1 MSSTR
6 SRPRTADT
14 GLRWH
19 QSLQFRLACL
29 FAILLAVLGG
39 VAFYAA
45 ERLIGDGVERA
56 SYRHE
61 TAINRR
67 LQAET
72 GQLLRGAEQFAQ
84 TLALLAGNGDSTLLA
99 QLGDALLAGLPVASF
114 GLWPEP
120 VSTAPG
126 MRRGNRY
133 WQLRD
138 GKAQPGADDAAAA
151 AIAWWREPWYTPARL
166 AAGTV
171 RGCQWSAPYRDPL
184 LARDVVT
191 CSVAISGARGFEGV
205 ATVSLDIEGLGRQL
219 LAGDADRRS
228 YALLADRHG
237 RLLALSA
244 AARSTLGIGAAEVTT
259 LDALAVRQPAYAEV
273 AARLHAR
280 GEAFRAAALRSTR
293 YDARLV
299 SSLKDNSRDL
309 SREAAEDALAAVWNA
324 ADGRIEPASEP
335 LRFER
340 DPVLGETV
348 YALLSAIP
356 GSGWLLL
363 SASPARDG
371 NDTAIY
377 LTQQVLAVSLGG
389 AALVLVLSFSLLR
402 RLVIRP
408 LRTMGAALADTTID
422 GRTPTLDES
431 GAGELRLIA
440 HWHNER
446 GERLAEM
453 RDRASIATTQLHAE
467 NSERLRTQDALMRL
481 GERLRLM
488 TDSVDEGLIVL
499 DERGNIEDLNRHA
512 EQWLASDQPQL
523 RGLPF
528 ASVFAA
534 RIGSLD
540 GPPLPDLM
548 RQLQDGGA
556 RVDYP
561 EGVLLAGTG
570 GPGRELGVS
579 AVPLRS
585 RFDRLNGAVIV
596 LRRVAPGSGGG
607 NVGRSGGPLSG
618 AAATE
623 FVDPVTGLG
632 GRKACERRV
641 RELHSQ
647 AIEQPASAHWALAKL
662 DFPELR
668 RVRETRSHSD
678 ADAFAARC
686 GERLAALVGGSEQLF
701 RLAPD
706 RFGLLIAADTAEQ
719 ALRNADALRQQ
730 IIEQRLLAGD
740 SWIDLKPVIGLCL
753 IGAGIESPAEVMRR
767 AGLACDR
774 AHRGQGVLLHST
786 DLETGT
792 GVNEE
797 LLWVRRIERGLEHRL
812 FHLTTQSIQPARSH
826 ANDGEVF
833 DVLLS
838 LEDEEGFWA
847 PLSAFLPV
855 AERHLLGSQLD
866 QWVIRVLFERLTT
879 SPELGERLAF
889 CTVPLSADS
898 IGDATLIDDIAD
910 SINRHPRVPV
920 AKLCFVLRDDLLIG
934 NPQQAARCLESLRAL
949 GCRTAIDHRHG
960 RQIGYIDLLRK
971 LPVTLIRLDAGQFA
985 RIVDDQVEQTLAET
999 AIRLAKL
1006 NGARTLVSDIE
1017 SEAQATIWRRL
1028 GADYL
1033 QGHAIARP
1041 SPVPFR
1047 V

>member
-6 SRPRTADT
+6 SRPPAADVS
-14 GLRWH
+14 LRWH

-45 ERLIGDGVERA
+45 DRLIGGGIERA
-56 SYRHE
+56 SFRHE
-61 TAINRR
+61 NAINQR
-67 LQAET
+67 LVAET
-72 GQLLRGAEQFAQ
+72 RQVLRASEQFAQ
-84 TLALLAGNGDSTLLA
+84 TLALDAGNPDSAALSR
-99 QLGDALLAGLPVASF
+99 LGEALIAGLPVASF

-120 VSTAPG
+120 LSTAPG
-126 MRRGNRY
+126 TRHGNRY
-133 WQLRD
+133 WQMQPD
-138 GKAQPGADDAAAA
+138 GKAALRTDAKAGD
-151 AIAWWREPWYTPARL
+151 IVAWWREPWYTPVRL
-166 AAGTV
+166 IGKA
-171 RGCQWSAPYRDPL
+171 RGCLWSAPYRDPL
-184 LARDVVT
+184 LDREIVT
-191 CSVAISGARGFEGV
+191 CSVAITGARGFEGV
-205 ATVSLDIEGLGRQL
+205 VTVSLDIDALGKQFM
-219 LAGDADRRS
+219 ASDSDSRS

-237 RLLALSA
+237 RVLALSA
-244 AARSTLGIGAAEVTT
+244 MARSKLGIAPTAATT
-259 LDALAVRQPAYAEV
+259 LDDLARRDAGYAAAAEQARQ
-273 AARLHAR
+273 RD
-280 GEAFRAAALRSTR
+280 EAFRAAALRSAR

-299 SSLKDNSRDL
+299 SSLKDNTRDMSRPD
-309 SREAAEDALAAVWNA
+309 AEDALAAVWNA
-324 ADGRIEPASEP
+324 ADGRVEPAAAP
-335 LRFER
+335 LKFAL
-340 DPVLGETV
+340 DPVFGETA
-348 YALLSAIP
+348 YALLSTVP

-371 NDTAIY
+371 NDTSVY

-389 AALVLVLSFSLLR
+389 SALVLVLSFSLLR

-408 LRTMGAALADTTID
+408 LRRMGQALAETTVD

-440 HWHNER
+440 YWHNER

-453 RDRASIATTQLHAE
+453 RDRANIATTQLNAE
-467 NSERLRTQDALMRL
+467 NSERLRAQDALLRL
-481 GERLRLM
+481 GERLRLL

-499 DERGNIEDLNRHA
+499 DERGHIEDLNSNA

-523 RGLPF
+523 KGLPF

-548 RQLQDGGA
+548 RQMHDGST
-556 RVDYP
+556 RIDYP
-561 EGVLLAGTG
+561 EGVLLQGNGAL
-570 GPGRELGVS
+570 GRELGLT
-579 AVPLRS
+579 AVPLRN

-596 LRRVAPGSGGG
+596 LRRVGGVGGG
-607 NVGRSGGPLSG
+607 GRVAGPLSG
-618 AAATE
+618 AVASE

-641 RELHSQ
+641 RELHGQ
-647 AIEQPASAHWALAKL
+647 VRENPAKTHWALAKL
-662 DFPELR
+662 DFPELK

-678 ADAFAARC
+678 ADALAARC
-686 GERLAALVGGSEQLF
+686 GERLAAIRGGSEHVF

-706 RFGLLIAADTAEQ
+706 RFGLLIEADTGEL
-719 ALRNADALRQQ
+719 ALQNADALRRQ
-730 IIEQRLLAGD
+730 IAEQRLLAGEN
-740 SWIDLKPVIGLCL
+740 WVELHATIGLCL
-753 IGAGIESPAEVMRR
+753 IGAGVDSPAEVMRR
-767 AGLACDR
+767 AGLACDHAR
-774 AHRGQGVLLHST
+774 NGQAVVLHGAE
-786 DLETGT
+786 LETGRA
-792 GVNEE
+792 VDEE

-812 FHLTTQSIQPARSH
+812 FHLTTQSVQPARSH

-866 QWVIRVLFERLTT
+866 QWVIRVLFERLTAT
-879 SPELGERLAF
+879 PDLGGRLAF
-889 CTVPLSADS
+889 CTIHLSADS
-898 IGDATLIDDIAD
+898 LGDATLIDFLAD
-910 SINRHPRVPV
+910 CINRNPRVPV
-920 AKLCFVLRDDLLIG
+920 GKLCFLLRDDMLTD

-949 GCRTAIDHRHG
+949 GCRTAIDHRNG
-960 RQIGYIDLLRK
+960 RQIGYVDLLRK
-971 LPVTLIRLDAGQFA
+971 LPVTLFRLDAGQYG
-985 RIVDDQVEQTLAET
+985 RIADDQVEQMLAET
-999 AIRLAKL
+999 TIRLAKL
-1006 NGARTLVSDIE
+1006 NGARTLVSEVD
-1017 SEAQATIWRRL
+1017 SEAEATVWRRL

-1033 QGHAIARP
+1033 QGQAIAKP